1 MKQPLDL
8 NKVAVWQLTFRF
20 STATYPDGT
29 GIHFVQAL
37 ENEPTSQLY
46 DRIFDE
52 VDAELRA
59 EYGAYHFK
67 DCDIRPAIMK
77 EV

>member
-20 STATYPDGT
+20 STASVPDGQ
-29 GIHFVQAL
+29 GIHFIRAWGK
-37 ENEPTSQLY
+37 EPTRQLY

-59 EYGAYHFK
+59 EYGDYQFRE
-67 DCDIRPAIMK
+67 CDIRPAIMK
-77 EV
+77 DD